1 VRRPTPLYLASFL
14 VIGMSLTMLG
24 PALTEL
30 RERTGSTIG
39 AIGSLFAAQSL
50 GYIVGSFAGGRM
62 LDRFDGHRV
71 YSIAM
76 ALLAASLFSIALA
89 DSLVLLLAV
98 VTLIGL
104 GSAVVDVGANTMII
118 WHLGAGVGRSMNL
131 LHLCFGIGALFT
143 PVLVGIGVVTATSIA
158 GVGAAFITLWAL
170 TVPAPRRSIV
180 RREDQST
187 ATRAVL
193 MISASFFLLYVGL
206 ELGFAGWVHTYAGE
220 LDFSARAATG
230 VTTAFWVS
238 FTAGRLISAAVAK
251 YVRPKMVLFAASWA
265 AVAVAIVLVLANGAV
280 PWVWVGAAMMG
291 LATAPQFPVML
302 AYLERRVH
310 LSGADTSWFVGAAGV
325 GGLMFPFLIGQFI
338 EVAGAAALPWA
349 ALVLAVATLAS
360 FIRINAMFGG

>member
-1 VRRPTPLYLASFL
+1 
-14 VIGMSLTMLG
+14 
-24 PALTEL
+24 
-30 RERTGSTIG
+30 
-39 AIGSLFAAQSL
+39 
-50 GYIVGSFAGGRM
+50 
-62 LDRFDGHRV
+62 
-71 YSIAM
+71 
-76 ALLAASLFSIALA
+76 
-89 DSLVLLLAV
+89 
-98 VTLIGL
+98 
-104 GSAVVDVGANTMII
+104 
-118 WHLGAGVGRSMNL
+118 
-131 LHLCFGIGALFT
+131 
-143 PVLVGIGVVTATSIA
+143 
-158 GVGAAFITLWAL
+158 
-170 TVPAPRRSIV
+170 VPAPRRSAV
-180 RREDQST
+180 RRDDQSG
-187 ATRAVL
+187 ATRTVL
-193 MISASFFLLYVGL
+193 MISASFFLLYFGL

-220 LDFSARAATG
+220 LDFSALASTG